1 MTTSQRNITCQ
12 NKNVSIIK
20 ENTSVSDCRE
30 NQTHLG
36 QMNQTLALTYGSFKT
51 VFGNSWELF

>member
-1 MTTSQRNITCQ
+1 MSHGQ